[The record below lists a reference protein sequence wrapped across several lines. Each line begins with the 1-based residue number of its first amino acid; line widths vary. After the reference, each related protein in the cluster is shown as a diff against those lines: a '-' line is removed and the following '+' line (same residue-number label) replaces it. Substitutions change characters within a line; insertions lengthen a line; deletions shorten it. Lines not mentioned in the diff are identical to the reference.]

1 MTNGYKNP
9 AALFMGTQHF
19 SIHFRKREKIQM
31 SLILEPRKEELQV
44 WYRSCNHA
52 ALVCAP
58 LNLIHNSLA
67 EVIFLIA
74 SSSLSNWWWWWDRSI
89 RHIIP
94 ASKLRRMFD
103 DFSVLFL
110 LNTSAGYSINLL
122 AFVL

>member
-67 EVIFLIA
+67 EVIFLVA
-74 SSSLSNWWWWWDRSI
+74 SSVVELVVVGAFNSTHNPGHSR
-89 RHIIP
+89 
-94 ASKLRRMFD
+94 LRRMFD